1 MNASWNIVLF
11 VLLAIVSIGVL
22 CVVMLASLFI
32 ACGYIISSIFP
43 VPLVS
48 ATAVCIGAT
57 FSFALLAFIV
67 VYSTYQS
74 QVKILSGSRNDGFYY
89 PANSFRSDEP
99 ENKKKRRAKKP
110 MKPTILE
117 D

>member
-1 MNASWNIVLF
+1 MKASPSIILF
-11 VLLAIVSIGVL
+11 VLLALVSIGML

-43 VPLVS
+43 LPLVS

-57 FSFALLAFIV
+57 FSFAFLAFIV
-67 VYSTYQS
+67 VYSAYQS
-74 QVKILSGSRNDGFYY
+74 QVKILSGSKNDGFYY
-89 PANSFRSDEP
+89 PASLFRSDKP
-99 ENKKKRRAKKP
+99 ENKKKRQAKKP
-110 MKPTILE
+110 LKTTILE